1 MLQARYGEKVRLP
14 VVAARRRLWQ
24 RFGFGSGIGGVD
36 AGIGAIGPSLL
47 AAVEER
53 AHWQRFG
60 L

>member
-1 MLQARYGEKVRLP
+1 

-24 RFGFGSGIGGVD
+24 RFGFGSRVDGGVES
-36 AGIGAIGPSLL
+36 GIAAIGPSLL
-47 AAVEER
+47 AALDER